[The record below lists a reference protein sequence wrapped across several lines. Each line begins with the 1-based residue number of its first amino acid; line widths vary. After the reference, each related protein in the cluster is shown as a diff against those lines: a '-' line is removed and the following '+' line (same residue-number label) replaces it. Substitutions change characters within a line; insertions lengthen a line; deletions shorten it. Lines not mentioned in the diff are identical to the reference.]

1 MEYFHSE
8 CQLNTYIFSEILVQD
23 GEESIFVN
31 GIEDAEMSSYQP
43 YFVEPGAVGFAFQ
56 NAKDWGI
63 KISGAE
69 VCSCK
74 FLLTT

>member
-1 MEYFHSE
+1 MK
-8 CQLNTYIFSEILVQD
+8 D
-23 GEESIFVN
+23 GEESVFVD
-31 GIEDAEMSSYQP
+31 GVLDADMSLIQP
-43 YFVEPGAVGFAFQ
+43 FFVEPGAVGFAFQ

-74 FLLTT
+74 FLLST